1 MEINDAIKEKLRL
14 TFFVATKAQATFG
27 PNQSEV
33 KLGKFAI
40 AKANIVDLEPGMVF
54 GSADPVAAESFAFAL
69 LKDIIKNLPFLSK
82 VYQNLLLFSNDNAT
96 KFDKIPISKQPFIR
110 HAIDIG
116 LGKMS
121 AHINYNN
128 VPDTLPYRLEKYL
141 DEN

>member
-33 KLGKFAI
+33 KLGKFGI
-40 AKANIVDLEPGMVF
+40 AKANIIDLVPGMVF
-54 GSADPVAAESFAFAL
+54 ASADPVAAESFAFAL

-82 VYQNLLLFSNDNAT
+82 IYQNLLLFSNDNVT
-96 KFDKIPISKQPFIR
+96 KFDKIPIREQPFIR

-116 LGKMS
+116 LGEMS
-121 AHINYNN
+121 DHIIYNN
-128 VPDTLPYRLEKYL
+128 VPETFQHRLRKYL